1 MPLIPLLRDEAK
13 RRGLLADGEALDL
26 ATVYRLVRDMPY
38 GSAVDEAP
46 EAVLSAWRGSSAGK
60 HDLLAELLDELGLVT
75 MTVMATH
82 EFEPDYTDWLP
93 PHLLTE
99 VTMAPVPDVH
109 TFLRVEHDPVMH
121 EWMTVDATWPA
132 ATRRLGLPANA
143 GFEPGRD
150 RSSPATRSSSCTSRT
165 TRNRQSCGNESLR
178 TTSAAMPRAA
188 RHSSM
193 RSRTGSQASSG
204 RRHAV
209 WRARPETLWSGSICR
224 QRSAHRA

>member
-150 RSSPATRSSSCTSRT
+150 QVIACDPIEFMHVPDDTEPSELRERILADHVGSDATRREAFLHALSDWLTS
-165 TRNRQSCGNESLR
+165 QLR
-178 TTSAAMPRAA
+178 
-188 RHSSM
+188 
-193 RSRTGSQASSG
+193 
-204 RRHAV
+204 
-209 WRARPETLWSGSICR
+209 
-224 QRSAHRA
+224 